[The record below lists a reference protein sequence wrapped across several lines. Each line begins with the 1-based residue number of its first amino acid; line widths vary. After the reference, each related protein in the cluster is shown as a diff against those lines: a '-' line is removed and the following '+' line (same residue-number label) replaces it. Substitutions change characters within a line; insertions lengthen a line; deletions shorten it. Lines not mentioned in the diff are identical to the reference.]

1 MELKM
6 PRLRRIFILSFI
18 IELAGFAI
26 ISSLSIHNP
35 ALYSSFKSQDHK
47 IVSQSFFPMW
57 LSIFPHN
64 LLIATIEF
72 IPVIGILM
80 FGFSIISTASVIAVE
95 GTATHI
101 NGFAIFASLMMFPH
115 SWLELPAYAVA
126 VSTSVYILYYL
137 LTKKLKTNYMKIIY
151 MYIFVVIELA
161 FAGAI
166 ETSEIILE
174 RSPHPLYSLYMWI
187 PAVPIIIF
195 LIWLYRRMDS
205 DEYKSGKKKPEEP
218 DLYDF
223 NQF

>member
-6 PRLRRIFILSFI
+6 PRLRRIFLLSFI
-18 IELAGFAI
+18 IELLGFAVISSLTIRDPALYATFKSEDSAI
-26 ISSLSIHNP
+26 ISQP
-35 ALYSSFKSQDHK
+35 
-47 IVSQSFFPMW
+47 FFPMW

-80 FGFSIISTASVIAVE
+80 FGFSIASTATVIAVE
-95 GTATHI
+95 GTATKI
-101 NGFAIFASLMMFPH
+101 SGLAIFTNLMILPH
-115 SWLELPAYAVA
+115 SWLELPSYAVA
-126 VSTSVYILYYL
+126 VSTSIYILYYMF
-137 LTKKLKTNYMKIIY
+137 TGKLKNNYMKIIY
-151 MYIFVVIELA
+151 MYIFVIIELA

-174 RSPHPLYSLYMWI
+174 QSAHPLYSLYMWI

-195 LIWLYRRMDS
+195 LIWLYRHMDS
-205 DEYKSGKKKPEEP
+205 DEYKHKEKTQADE
-218 DLYDF
+218 YDF

>member
-6 PRLRRIFILSFI
+6 PRLRRIFLLSFI

-26 ISSLSIHNP
+26 ISSLPIHDP
-35 ALYSSFKSQDHK
+35 ALYASFQSEDSS
-47 IVSQSFFPMW
+47 IISQSFFPMW

-72 IPVIGILM
+72 IPVVGILM
-80 FGFSIISTASVIAVE
+80 FGFSIGSTASVIAVE
-95 GTATHI
+95 GTATKI
-101 NGFAIFASLMMFPH
+101 NGFAIFASLMMLPH

-126 VSTSVYILYYL
+126 ASTSIYILYYL
-137 LTKKLKTNYMKIIY
+137 MKGKLRTNYMKIIY

-174 RSPHPLYSLYMWI
+174 ESPHPLYSLYMWI

-205 DEYKSGKKKPEEP
+205 DEYKHKKEIEKDE
-218 DLYDF
+218 YDF